1 MERRRNLLKKELR
14 RNLFYLFSGWSGK
27 FGLPFEGG
35 GGGKG
40 GAVSEDAAA
49 AGGGGGGS
57 AAAPASSAWP
67 PITEFEFS
75 ALRVR

>member
-27 FGLPFEGG
+27 FGLPFEG